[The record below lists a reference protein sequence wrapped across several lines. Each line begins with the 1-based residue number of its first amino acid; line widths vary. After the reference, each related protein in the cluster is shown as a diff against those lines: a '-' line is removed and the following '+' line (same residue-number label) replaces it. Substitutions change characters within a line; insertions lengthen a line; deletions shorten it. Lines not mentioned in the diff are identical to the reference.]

1 MIPGQLFMVY
11 ALGKTAGAGERDRT
25 LYRSCPGNA
34 ERDPWATEPAYFRP
48 PDRSPSTIRW
58 SHESGPS
65 QSSWEYSAL

>member
-1 MIPGQLFMVY
+1 MIGQLFMVY
-11 ALGKTAGAGERDRT
+11 ARENRWGRRGDRT
-25 LYRSCPGNA
+25 LYRSCLGNA

-48 PDRSPSTIRW
+48 PDFNPSTIRW